1 MTDAFSL
8 LNINRD
14 VLKDFHLLANRVDN
28 LQIERVINQNLRK
41 LKSIEER
48 LLVDEGI
55 KVSKQSIDEIL
66 YKVVQA
72 SRKLD
77 FNMDNWTMREL
88 RIVSYYMM
96 KLQDDENA
104 YEYALMI
111 LDNGWRN
118 MFFNGL
124 VFYLMNSWCLIKPE
138 LRKST
143 SRLVVKK
150 LQQYQ
155 ENNRRYLML
164 KNHAN
169 LFEEMG
175 PQRLALLLASQN
187 KDVREAPLVLGS
199 KGVAFSQ
206 SYFSDVIVKYCDR
219 KTIDLD
225 TLEEIFEA
233 HNVARTKKL
242 VFAEMV
248 KRADANGDPLMQT
261 QLSKFINRQL
271 GDVTLAS
278 TWAPFAGATQEE
290 ALKLKRAM
298 QLVNLWFTRRII
310 ETFFEVCVQDR
321 DRKKFWLD
329 YVPYVSGFKIVG
341 STMTKRTLQN
351 DQRVSTMF
359 QRHFIETNST
369 YSQTAALVL
378 SIKDYVLVEFS
389 DTGSLYAYK
398 QGNKKVQ
405 FLRRGVRFMN
415 STNDL
420 KDTSLDI
427 LIEKSQWDKYTY
439 YCKEEGRLA
448 HMGYWQNRLKLWM
461 QRMVMSSDNTAMSF
475 FDTKDDDTFKAQ
487 PLPKQDKIR
496 KPVEPVTKPK
506 VETPLPQP
514 QQPKAQP
521 QQPKAQPQQPKA
533 QPQQPKAQSQQ
544 PKAQPQQPKTQPQQP
559 KAQPQQPKAQSQQ
572 PKVQPQQPKVQPQQS
587 KPQSQTPPRSQLQ
600 TPTKPQL
607 QAQPRP
613 QSQQPK
619 PQLQTPQSQQSSS
632 DGSHTCLQL
641 QSKPLL
647 SRVYD
652 INVSYKFSSKW
663 VFNDLCRVVCN
674 ERGFYVNIS
683 TTKKFILVREIVKGT
698 PSGNIWIKRPNLQG
712 WSKIIFATTGGDQ
725 LIIGFI
731 KNNNYGLVFRQDFKY
746 SPAMIIKIK

>member
-28 LQIERVINQNLRK
+28 LQIERVINQNMRK

-66 YKVVQA
+66 YKVVQYA
-72 SRKLD
+72 KKED
-77 FNMDNWTMREL
+77 FNMENWTMREL

-104 YEYALMI
+104 YVYALML

-118 MFFNGL
+118 LFFNGL
-124 VFYLMNSWCLIKPE
+124 VFYLMNSWCLIKPD

-143 SRLVVKK
+143 SQLIVKK
-150 LQQYQ
+150 LQQYRD
-155 ENNRRYLML
+155 NNRRYLLL

-169 LFEEMG
+169 MFEEMG
-175 PQRLALLLASQN
+175 PQRLALLLVSQN

-199 KGVAFSQ
+199 KPSAFSQ

-219 KTIDLD
+219 KSVNLD
-225 TLEEIFEA
+225 ILEEIFET

-242 VFAEMV
+242 VFAELV
-248 KRADANGDPLMQT
+248 KRADANGDPLAQT

-278 TWAPFAGATQEE
+278 TWAPFAGATYEE
-290 ALKLKRAM
+290 AQKLKRAM

-321 DRKKFWLD
+321 DRKKFWLE

-378 SIKDYVLVEFS
+378 SIKNYVLVEFS

-398 QGNKKVQ
+398 QGNQMVQ
-405 FLRRGVRFMN
+405 FLRKGTRYMT

-420 KDTSLDI
+420 KDTSMEI
-427 LIEKSQWDKYTY
+427 LVEKTTWGYTY
-439 YCKEEGRLA
+439 YNEEGRLT
-448 HMGYWQNRLKLWM
+448 HRGYWQDRLKQWM
-461 QRMVMSSDNTAMSF
+461 QMKVMSSSNTASSF
-475 FDTKDDDTFKAQ
+475 FDTKDDDTFTAQ
-487 PLPKQDKIR
+487 PLPKQDKIK
-496 KPVEPVTKPK
+496 KPAEPIDKPK
-506 VETPLPQP
+506 VEKPLSKP
-514 QQPKAQP
+514 QQP
-521 QQPKAQPQQPKA
+521 
-533 QPQQPKAQSQQ
+533 
-544 PKAQPQQPKTQPQQP
+544 
-559 KAQPQQPKAQSQQ
+559 
-572 PKVQPQQPKVQPQQS
+572 
-587 KPQSQTPPRSQLQ
+587 KPQSQTQPRPTTTIPPKPQTATRPITTTPPRPTT
-600 TPTKPQL
+600 TPTKPQT
-607 QAQPRP
+607 PTRP
-613 QSQQPK
+613 TTSTPQKPSK
-619 PQLQTPQSQQSSS
+619 PQPQAPLHQRPQTPQKSQQRSS
-632 DGSHTCLQL
+632 DGIHAYFQL
-641 QSKPLL
+641 QSTTIQTAVYEYNISYLL
-647 SRVYD
+647 
-652 INVSYKFSSKW
+652 SSKW
-663 VFNDLCRVVCN
+663 FFDDLCRVVCN
-674 ERGFYVNIS
+674 ERGFYVNIRR
-683 TTKKFILVREIVKGT
+683 TKKFVLVRGLQGGT
-698 PSGNIWIKRPNLQG
+698 PYGSIWIKRPTLQG
-712 WSKIIFATTGGDQ
+712 WCKIIFAKPNGEQLVVGIIKQAGGGLMFKQDQ
-725 LIIGFI
+725 NISSF
-731 KNNNYGLVFRQDFKY
+731 
-746 SPAMIIKIK
+746 MTIKIK

>member
-28 LQIERVINQNLRK
+28 LQIERVINQNMRK

-66 YKVVQA
+66 YKVVQYA
-72 SRKLD
+72 KKED
-77 FNMDNWTMREL
+77 FNMENWTMREL

-104 YEYALMI
+104 YVYALML

-118 MFFNGL
+118 LFFNGL
-124 VFYLMNSWCLIKPE
+124 VFYLMNSWCLIKPD

-143 SRLVVKK
+143 SQLIVKK
-150 LQQYQ
+150 LQQYRD
-155 ENNRRYLML
+155 NNRRYLLL

-169 LFEEMG
+169 MFEEMG
-175 PQRLALLLASQN
+175 PQRLALLLVSQN

-199 KGVAFSQ
+199 KPSAFSQ

-219 KTIDLD
+219 KSVNLD
-225 TLEEIFEA
+225 ILEEIFDT

-242 VFAEMV
+242 VFAELV
-248 KRADANGDPLMQT
+248 KRADANGDPLAQT

-278 TWAPFAGATQEE
+278 TWAPFAGATYEE
-290 ALKLKRAM
+290 AQKLKRAM

-378 SIKDYVLVEFS
+378 SIKNYVLVEFS

-398 QGNKKVQ
+398 QGNQMVQ
-405 FLRRGVRFMN
+405 FLRKGTRYMT

-420 KDTSLDI
+420 KDTSMEI
-427 LIEKSQWDKYTY
+427 LVEKTTWGYTY
-439 YCKEEGRLA
+439 YNEEGRLT
-448 HMGYWQNRLKLWM
+448 HRGYWQDRLKQWM
-461 QRMVMSSDNTAMSF
+461 QMKVMSSSNTASSF
-475 FDTKDDDTFKAQ
+475 FDTKDDDTFTAQ
-487 PLPKQDKIR
+487 PLPKQDKIK
-496 KPVEPVTKPK
+496 KPAEPIDKPK
-506 VETPLPQP
+506 VEKPLSKP
-514 QQPKAQP
+514 QQP
-521 QQPKAQPQQPKA
+521 
-533 QPQQPKAQSQQ
+533 
-544 PKAQPQQPKTQPQQP
+544 
-559 KAQPQQPKAQSQQ
+559 
-572 PKVQPQQPKVQPQQS
+572 
-587 KPQSQTPPRSQLQ
+587 KPQSQTQPRPTTTIPPKPQTATRPITTTPPRPTT
-600 TPTKPQL
+600 TPTKPQT
-607 QAQPRP
+607 PTRP
-613 QSQQPK
+613 TTSTPQKPSK
-619 PQLQTPQSQQSSS
+619 PQPQAPLHQRPQTPQKSQQRSS
-632 DGSHTCLQL
+632 DGIHAYFQL
-641 QSKPLL
+641 QSTTIQTAVYEYNISYLL
-647 SRVYD
+647 
-652 INVSYKFSSKW
+652 SSKW
-663 VFNDLCRVVCN
+663 FFDDLCRVVCN
-674 ERGFYVNIS
+674 ERGFYVNIRR
-683 TTKKFILVREIVKGT
+683 TKKFVLVRGLQGGT
-698 PSGNIWIKRPNLQG
+698 PYGSIWIKRPTLQG
-712 WSKIIFATTGGDQ
+712 WCKIIFAKPNGEQLVVGIIKQAGGGLMFKQDQ
-725 LIIGFI
+725 NISSF
-731 KNNNYGLVFRQDFKY
+731 
-746 SPAMIIKIK
+746 MTIKIK

>member
-28 LQIERVINQNLRK
+28 LQIERVINQNMRK

-66 YKVVQA
+66 YKVVQYA
-72 SRKLD
+72 KKED
-77 FNMDNWTMREL
+77 FNMENWTMREL

-104 YEYALMI
+104 YVYALM
-111 LDNGWRN
+111 LLNNGWRN
-118 MFFNGL
+118 LFFNGL
-124 VFYLMNSWCLIKPE
+124 VFYLMNSWCLIKPD

-143 SRLVVKK
+143 SQLIVKK
-150 LQQYQ
+150 LQQYRD
-155 ENNRRYLML
+155 NNRRYLLL

-169 LFEEMG
+169 MFEEMG
-175 PQRLALLLASQN
+175 PQRLALLLVSQN

-199 KGVAFSQ
+199 KPSAFSQ

-219 KTIDLD
+219 KSVNLD
-225 TLEEIFEA
+225 ILEEIFET

-242 VFAEMV
+242 VFAELV
-248 KRADANGDPLMQT
+248 KRADANGDPLAQT

-278 TWAPFAGATQEE
+278 TWAPFAGATYEE
-290 ALKLKRAM
+290 AQKLKRAM

-378 SIKDYVLVEFS
+378 SIKNYVLVEFS

-398 QGNKKVQ
+398 QGNQMVQ
-405 FLRRGVRFMN
+405 FLRKGTRYMT

-420 KDTSLDI
+420 KDTSMEI
-427 LIEKSQWDKYTY
+427 LVEKTTWGYTY
-439 YCKEEGRLA
+439 YNEEGRLT
-448 HMGYWQNRLKLWM
+448 HRGYWQDRLKQWM
-461 QRMVMSSDNTAMSF
+461 QMKVMSSSNTASSF
-475 FDTKDDDTFKAQ
+475 FDTKDDDTFTAQ
-487 PLPKQDKIR
+487 PLPKQDKIK
-496 KPVEPVTKPK
+496 KPAEPIDKPK
-506 VETPLPQP
+506 VEKPLSKP
-514 QQPKAQP
+514 QQP
-521 QQPKAQPQQPKA
+521 
-533 QPQQPKAQSQQ
+533 
-544 PKAQPQQPKTQPQQP
+544 
-559 KAQPQQPKAQSQQ
+559 
-572 PKVQPQQPKVQPQQS
+572 
-587 KPQSQTPPRSQLQ
+587 KPQSQTQPRPTTTIPPKPQTATRPITTTPPRPTT
-600 TPTKPQL
+600 TPTKPQT
-607 QAQPRP
+607 PTRP
-613 QSQQPK
+613 TTSTPQKPSK
-619 PQLQTPQSQQSSS
+619 PQPQAPLHQRPQTPQKSQQRSS
-632 DGSHTCLQL
+632 DGIHAYFQL
-641 QSKPLL
+641 QSTTIQTAVYEYNISYLL
-647 SRVYD
+647 
-652 INVSYKFSSKW
+652 SSKW
-663 VFNDLCRVVCN
+663 FFDDLCRVVCN
-674 ERGFYVNIS
+674 ERGFYVNIRR
-683 TTKKFILVREIVKGT
+683 TKKFVLVRGLQGGT
-698 PSGNIWIKRPNLQG
+698 PYGSIWIKRPTLQG
-712 WSKIIFATTGGDQ
+712 WCKIIFAKPNGEQLVVGIIKQAGGGLMFKQDQ
-725 LIIGFI
+725 NISSF
-731 KNNNYGLVFRQDFKY
+731 
-746 SPAMIIKIK
+746 MTIKIK

>member
-28 LQIERVINQNLRK
+28 LQIERVINQNMRK

-66 YKVVQA
+66 YKVVQYA
-72 SRKLD
+72 KKED
-77 FNMDNWTMREL
+77 FNMENWTMREL

-104 YEYALMI
+104 YVYALML

-118 MFFNGL
+118 LFFNGL
-124 VFYLMNSWCLIKPE
+124 VFYLMNSWCLIKPD

-143 SRLVVKK
+143 SQLIVKK
-150 LQQYQ
+150 LQQYRD
-155 ENNRRYLML
+155 NNRRYLLL

-169 LFEEMG
+169 MFEEMG
-175 PQRLALLLASQN
+175 PQRLALLLVSQN

-199 KGVAFSQ
+199 KPSAFSQ

-219 KTIDLD
+219 KSVNLD
-225 TLEEIFEA
+225 ILEEIFDT

-242 VFAEMV
+242 VFAELV
-248 KRADANGDPLMQT
+248 KRADANGDPLAQT

-278 TWAPFAGATQEE
+278 TWAPFAGATYEE
-290 ALKLKRAM
+290 AQKLKRAM

-378 SIKDYVLVEFS
+378 SIKNYVLVEFS

-398 QGNKKVQ
+398 QGNQMVQ
-405 FLRRGVRFMN
+405 FLRKGTRYMT

-420 KDTSLDI
+420 KDTSMEI
-427 LIEKSQWDKYTY
+427 LVEKTTWGYTY
-439 YCKEEGRLA
+439 YNEEGRLT
-448 HMGYWQNRLKLWM
+448 HRGYWQDRLKQWM
-461 QRMVMSSDNTAMSF
+461 QMKVMSSSNTASSF
-475 FDTKDDDTFKAQ
+475 FDTKDDDTFTAQ
-487 PLPKQDKIR
+487 PLPKQDKIK
-496 KPVEPVTKPK
+496 KPAEPIDKPK
-506 VETPLPQP
+506 VEKPLSKP
-514 QQPKAQP
+514 QQP
-521 QQPKAQPQQPKA
+521 
-533 QPQQPKAQSQQ
+533 
-544 PKAQPQQPKTQPQQP
+544 
-559 KAQPQQPKAQSQQ
+559 
-572 PKVQPQQPKVQPQQS
+572 
-587 KPQSQTPPRSQLQ
+587 KPQSQTQPRPTT
-600 TPTKPQL
+600 TPTKPQT
-607 QAQPRP
+607 PTRP
-613 QSQQPK
+613 TTSTPQKPSK
-619 PQLQTPQSQQSSS
+619 PQPQAPLHQRPQTPQKSQQRSS
-632 DGSHTCLQL
+632 DGIHAYFQL
-641 QSKPLL
+641 QSTTIQTAVYEYNISYLL
-647 SRVYD
+647 
-652 INVSYKFSSKW
+652 SSKW
-663 VFNDLCRVVCN
+663 FFDDLCRVVCN
-674 ERGFYVNIS
+674 ERGFYVNIRR
-683 TTKKFILVREIVKGT
+683 TKKFVLVRGLQGGT
-698 PSGNIWIKRPNLQG
+698 PYGSIWIKRPTLQG
-712 WSKIIFATTGGDQ
+712 WCKIIFAKPNGEQLVVGIIKQAGGGLMFKQDQ
-725 LIIGFI
+725 NISSF
-731 KNNNYGLVFRQDFKY
+731 
-746 SPAMIIKIK
+746 MTIKIK

>member
-77 FNMDNWTMREL
+77 FNMENWTMREL

-199 KGVAFSQ
+199 KAVAFSQ

-219 KTIDLD
+219 KTIDID

-398 QGNKKVQ
+398 QGNKMVQ

-448 HMGYWQNRLKLWM
+448 HMGYWQDRLKLWM

-506 VETPLPQP
+506 VETPLPKP
-514 QQPKAQP
+514 QQP
-521 QQPKAQPQQPKA
+521 
-533 QPQQPKAQSQQ
+533 
-544 PKAQPQQPKTQPQQP
+544 
-559 KAQPQQPKAQSQQ
+559 
-572 PKVQPQQPKVQPQQS
+572 
-587 KPQSQTPPRSQLQ
+587 KPQSQTPPRPTTT
-600 TPTKPQL
+600 TP
-607 QAQPRP
+607 PRP
-613 QSQQPK
+613 TTTTPPRSTTTTPPRPTTTTPPRPTTTTPSK
-619 PQLQTPQSQQSSS
+619 PQLQTPSHPRPQTPQKSQQRSS
-632 DGSHTCLQL
+632 DSIHAYFQL
-641 QSKPLL
+641 QASTIKTAVYENNISYLL
-647 SRVYD
+647 
-652 INVSYKFSSKW
+652 SSKW
-663 VFNDLCRVVCN
+663 FFDDVCRVVCN
-674 ERGFYVNIS
+674 ERGFYVNIRR
-683 TTKKFILVREIVKGT
+683 TRKYVLVRGLQGGT
-698 PSGNIWIKRPNLQG
+698 PYGSIWIKRPNLQG
-712 WSKIIFATTGGDQ
+712 WCKIIFAKSNGEQLVVGIIKQAGGGLMFKQDQ
-725 LIIGFI
+725 NISSF
-731 KNNNYGLVFRQDFKY
+731 
-746 SPAMIIKIK
+746 MTIKIK

>member
-28 LQIERVINQNLRK
+28 LQIERVINQNMRK

-66 YKVVQA
+66 YKVVQYA
-72 SRKLD
+72 KKED
-77 FNMDNWTMREL
+77 FNMENWTMREL

-104 YEYALMI
+104 YVYALML

-118 MFFNGL
+118 LFFNGL
-124 VFYLMNSWCLIKPE
+124 VFYLMNSWCLIKPD

-143 SRLVVKK
+143 SQLIVKK
-150 LQQYQ
+150 LQQYRD
-155 ENNRRYLML
+155 NNRRYLLL

-169 LFEEMG
+169 MFEEMG
-175 PQRLALLLASQN
+175 PQRLALLLVSQN

-199 KGVAFSQ
+199 KPSAFSQ

-219 KTIDLD
+219 KSVNLD
-225 TLEEIFEA
+225 ILEEIFET

-242 VFAEMV
+242 VFAELV
-248 KRADANGDPLMQT
+248 KRADANGDPLAQT

-278 TWAPFAGATQEE
+278 TWAPFAGATYEE
-290 ALKLKRAM
+290 AQKLKRAM

-321 DRKKFWLD
+321 DRKKFWLE

-378 SIKDYVLVEFS
+378 SIKNYVLVEFS

-398 QGNKKVQ
+398 QGNQMVQ
-405 FLRRGVRFMN
+405 FLRKGTRYMT

-420 KDTSLDI
+420 KDTSMEI
-427 LIEKSQWDKYTY
+427 LVEKTTWGYTY
-439 YCKEEGRLA
+439 YNEEGRLT
-448 HMGYWQNRLKLWM
+448 HRGYWQDRLKQWM
-461 QRMVMSSDNTAMSF
+461 QMKVISSSNTASSF
-475 FDTKDDDTFKAQ
+475 FDTKDDDTFTAQ
-487 PLPKQDKIR
+487 PLPKQDKIK
-496 KPVEPVTKPK
+496 KPAEPIDKPK
-506 VETPLPQP
+506 VEKPLSKP
-514 QQPKAQP
+514 QQP
-521 QQPKAQPQQPKA
+521 
-533 QPQQPKAQSQQ
+533 
-544 PKAQPQQPKTQPQQP
+544 
-559 KAQPQQPKAQSQQ
+559 
-572 PKVQPQQPKVQPQQS
+572 
-587 KPQSQTPPRSQLQ
+587 KPQSQTQPRPTTTIPPKPQTATRPITTTPPRPTT
-600 TPTKPQL
+600 TPTKPQT
-607 QAQPRP
+607 PTRP
-613 QSQQPK
+613 TTSTPQKPSK
-619 PQLQTPQSQQSSS
+619 PQPQAPLHQRPQTPQKSQQRSS
-632 DGSHTCLQL
+632 DGIHAYFQL
-641 QSKPLL
+641 QSTTIQTAVYEYNISYLL
-647 SRVYD
+647 
-652 INVSYKFSSKW
+652 SSKW
-663 VFNDLCRVVCN
+663 FFDDLCRVVCN
-674 ERGFYVNIS
+674 ERGFYVNIRR
-683 TTKKFILVREIVKGT
+683 TKKFVLVRGLQGGT
-698 PSGNIWIKRPNLQG
+698 PYGSIWIKRPTLQG
-712 WSKIIFATTGGDQ
+712 WCKIIFAKPNGEQLVVGIIKQAGGGLMFKQDQ
-725 LIIGFI
+725 NISSF
-731 KNNNYGLVFRQDFKY
+731 
-746 SPAMIIKIK
+746 MTIKIK

>member
-48 LLVDEGI
+48 LFVDEGI

-199 KGVAFSQ
+199 KAVAFSQ

-506 VETPLPQP
+506 VETPLP
-514 QQPKAQP
+514 
-521 QQPKAQPQQPKA
+521 
-533 QPQQPKAQSQQ
+533 
-544 PKAQPQQPKTQPQQP
+544 
-559 KAQPQQPKAQSQQ
+559 
-572 PKVQPQQPKVQPQQS
+572 
-587 KPQSQTPPRSQLQ
+587 KPQSQTPPRPTTTMPPKPQ
-600 TPTKPQL
+600 TPPRPTTTTPPKPQTPPRSTTTTPQTPSKPQSQTPSRPRPQTPQKSQQRSSDSIHAYFQL
-607 QAQPRP
+607 QA
-613 QSQQPK
+613 STIK
-619 PQLQTPQSQQSSS
+619 TAVYENNISY
-632 DGSHTCLQL
+632 
-641 QSKPLL
+641 LL
-647 SRVYD
+647 
-652 INVSYKFSSKW
+652 SSKW
-663 VFNDLCRVVCN
+663 FFDDICRVVCN
-674 ERGFYVNIS
+674 ERGFYVNIRR
-683 TTKKFILVREIVKGT
+683 TRKYVLVRGLQGGT
-698 PSGNIWIKRPNLQG
+698 PYGSIWIKRPTLQG
-712 WSKIIFATTGGDQ
+712 WCKIIFAKSNGEQLVVGIIKQAGGGLMFKQDQ
-725 LIIGFI
+725 NISSF
-731 KNNNYGLVFRQDFKY
+731 
-746 SPAMIIKIK
+746 MTIKIK

>member
-28 LQIERVINQNLRK
+28 LQIERVINQNMRK

-66 YKVVQA
+66 YKVVQYA
-72 SRKLD
+72 KKED
-77 FNMDNWTMREL
+77 FNMENWTMREL

-104 YEYALMI
+104 YVYALML

-118 MFFNGL
+118 LFFNGL
-124 VFYLMNSWCLIKPE
+124 VFYLMNSWCLIKPD

-143 SRLVVKK
+143 SQLIVKK
-150 LQQYQ
+150 LQQYRD
-155 ENNRRYLML
+155 NNRRYLLL

-169 LFEEMG
+169 MFEEMG
-175 PQRLALLLASQN
+175 PQRLALLLVSQN

-199 KGVAFSQ
+199 KPSAFSQ
-206 SYFSDVIVKYCDR
+206 SYFSDVVVKYCDR
-219 KTIDLD
+219 KSVNLD
-225 TLEEIFEA
+225 ILEEIFET

-242 VFAEMV
+242 VFAELV
-248 KRADANGDPLMQT
+248 KRADANGDPLAQT

-278 TWAPFAGATQEE
+278 TWAPFAGATYEE
-290 ALKLKRAM
+290 AQKLKRAM

-321 DRKKFWLD
+321 DRKKFWLE

-378 SIKDYVLVEFS
+378 SIKNYVLVEFS

-398 QGNKKVQ
+398 QGNQMVQ
-405 FLRRGVRFMN
+405 FLRKGTRYMT

-420 KDTSLDI
+420 KDTSMEI
-427 LIEKSQWDKYTY
+427 LVEKTTWGYTY
-439 YCKEEGRLA
+439 YNEEGRLT
-448 HMGYWQNRLKLWM
+448 HRGYWQDRLKQWM
-461 QRMVMSSDNTAMSF
+461 QMKVMSSSNTASSF
-475 FDTKDDDTFKAQ
+475 FDTKDDDTFTAQ
-487 PLPKQDKIR
+487 PLPKQDKIK
-496 KPVEPVTKPK
+496 KPVESVTKPK
-506 VETPLPQP
+506 VETPQP
-514 QQPKAQP
+514 QQKRTDLFGVVPGSMHQKERQQSNSQPLSSPKSQP
-521 QQPKAQPQQPKA
+521 QV
-533 QPQQPKAQSQQ
+533 
-544 PKAQPQQPKTQPQQP
+544 T
-559 KAQPQQPKAQSQQ
+559 
-572 PKVQPQQPKVQPQQS
+572 
-587 KPQSQTPPRSQLQ
+587 TM
-600 TPTKPQL
+600 
-607 QAQPRP
+607 P
-613 QSQQPK
+613 QSQQLHSNERQVCF
-619 PQLQTPQSQQSSS
+619 QLKATNIKSV
-632 DGSHTCLQL
+632 L
-641 QSKPLL
+641 
-647 SRVYD
+647 YENN
-652 INVSYKFSSKW
+652 INYTLSSKW
-663 VFNDLCRVVCN
+663 FFDGLCRVVCN
-674 ERGFYVNIS
+674 ERGFYVNI
-683 TTKKFILVREIVKGT
+683 KRMNKFVLVRGIL
-698 PSGNIWIKRPNLQG
+698 SGSPRGSIWIKRPNLQG
-712 WSKIIFATTGGDQ
+712 WCRIILAYSEEEQF
-725 LIIGFI
+725 LVGFI
-731 KNNNYGLVFRQDFKY
+731 KQVGGKLGFKQDQNYGSIL
-746 SPAMIIKIK
+746 SIKI